1 MPREVYYSGDVS
13 KPPKAGDKFI
23 QLDWDESSL
32 SLDVGNGIFPDQN
45 SRNPT
50 RRFPTLDNLHELG
63 GKPLPAHCALGTL
76 GESRH
81 NGWHSSY
88 HVSSLTNQSIA
99 SSRVLNL
106 RNSRWEKVFS
116 AS

>member
-1 MPREVYYSGDVS
+1 MLHPMPRQIYYSGDVS

-32 SLDVGNGIFPDQN
+32 SLDVGHEIFPDQN

-50 RRFPTLDNLHELG
+50 RRFPASDNLNELG

-76 GESRH
+76 GSQDI
-81 NGWHSSY
+81 
-88 HVSSLTNQSIA
+88 LTDIMA
-99 SSRVLNL
+99 GILL
-106 RNSRWEKVFS
+106 ITFLP
-116 AS
+116 